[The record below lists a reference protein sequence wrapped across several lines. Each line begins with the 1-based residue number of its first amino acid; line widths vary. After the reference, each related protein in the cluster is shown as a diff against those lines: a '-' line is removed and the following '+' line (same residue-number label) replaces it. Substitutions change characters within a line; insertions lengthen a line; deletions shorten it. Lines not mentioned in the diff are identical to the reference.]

1 MANAIFASPERRQR
15 LAPPH
20 TEEGVLMYIGTIINT
35 WLNGVLVGTD
45 QFGNRYYRARKGKL
59 YGRERRWVLFRGDVE
74 ASRVPPEWHA
84 WLHHTA
90 SKQLSEEAVESKP
103 WQKEHLANQTGTAGA
118 YRPQGHAYRG
128 GERAAATGDY
138 EPWIPE

>member
-1 MANAIFASPERRQR
+1 
-15 LAPPH
+15 
-20 TEEGVLMYIGTIINT
+20 MYIGTMIYT

-84 WLHHTA
+84 WLHHTV
-90 SKQLSEEAVESKP
+90 SEQLSEEAVESKP
-103 WQKEHLANQTGTAGA
+103 WQKEHLANQTGTVGA